1 MFSSVWRE
9 KRNKRKLFDIG
20 EILNYRKF
28 GLLSAQ
34 FYAFNHNKSRF
45 LHRKMHCF
53 LHNSALFYL
62 HCFAFVSHLG
72 KGRQAG
78 SSPLFF
84 DQVRFN
90 GHDVILLGV
99 NVSHGVPHQVHQ
111 DLVIFLVQLNVVD
124 EERRKSKKWNP
135 EWQAPRSS
143 LIHDSPIR
151 VKNTVTKKM

>member
-1 MFSSVWRE
+1 MHSTIINPDFCIE
-9 KRNKRKLFDIG
+9 KCTVFCITPLF
-20 EILNYRKF
+20 
-28 GLLSAQ
+28 
-34 FYAFNHNKSRF
+34 
-45 LHRKMHCF
+45 
-53 LHNSALFYL
+53 FYL

-111 DLVIFLVQLNVVD
+111 DLVVFFVQLNVVD

-135 EWQAPRSS
+135 E
-143 LIHDSPIR
+143 
-151 VKNTVTKKM
+151 